1 MCKPRVFHKTRE
13 TNDGH
18 QSAATW
24 GTVSGLVAS
33 EVENKPLLL
42 AAIEAAACIRPEEA
56 GLLLA
61 DLLLSEDEDIVDA
74 AHEAITLAQDF
85 EL

>member
-1 MCKPRVFHKTRE
+1 M
-13 TNDGH
+13 
-18 QSAATW
+18 
-24 GTVSGLVAS
+24 AS